1 MKRKNNKLVI
11 YSIIGIVF
19 LFLFSMLVPSLQVV
33 SKVGALLIYI
43 GVSYKQLLDM
53 KKQGENIEKSIMFL
67 IAVVLVLGYL
77 LFFT

>member
-19 LFLFSMLVPSLQVV
+19 LFLLSMLVPSLQVV